1 MGALSK
7 LLIQQGIETRVYKEL
22 EEQVIVLRN
31 GQLISGR
38 ASQMM
43 MCKWPMCN
51 EKDQENANP
60 NAEIAHLRMVI
71 IINQ

>member
-43 MCKWPMCN
+43 MCK
-51 EKDQENANP
+51 
-60 NAEIAHLRMVI
+60 
-71 IINQ
+71 